1 MKKAE
6 KEKPFTI
13 TTVCRQDLVDAGIP
27 PQVVAGLSDEDM
39 TAIARRMGE
48 LYVEYG
54 AFWEDIPTA
63 LESVQA
69 KRPIDVESMQ
79 ARCQESADGQE

>member
-13 TTVCRQDLVDAGIP
+13 SSVCRQDLVDAGIP
-27 PQVVAGLSDEDM
+27 RELVARLSDEDM
-39 TAIARRMGE
+39 EAIARRMGE

-54 AFWEDIPTA
+54 SFWEDIPTA
-63 LESVQA
+63 LESVQE
-69 KRPIDVESMQ
+69 KRRTS
-79 ARCQESADGQE
+79 AASQE

>member
-27 PQVVAGLSDEDM
+27 RRIGASLSDEDM
-39 TAIARRMGE
+39 EAIARRMGE

-54 AFWEDIPTA
+54 SFWEDIPTA
-63 LESVQA
+63 LESVQE
-69 KRPIDVESMQ
+69 KRRTS
-79 ARCQESADGQE
+79 AASQE